1 MRHLV
6 VGLVV
11 AGITV
16 IAPLGAFA
24 SNQDVANQIHD
35 NLKLAEKAGDLTKY
49 RIGVKYQEGTAWLQG
64 RVSSEGEMNK
74 AVEVA
79 SNTQGVTRVVNNLVV
94 SAGEESRGPN
104 RAQVQPRKTGLAE
117 RLQGIVRNVGPSSQK
132 TQKTP
137 SRPSTTA
144 GSPVAQAAPVE
155 ASEVRQASASAPL
168 AAPRPVMEYAVQPAA
183 PVSASRASTQQ
194 PLPVGYMQNMTPEP
208 MMMGGHSGAP
218 VPMSGMAGC
227 APAHYDHAQMPNYA
241 WPSYAA
247 YPNYAGVTYPRQYS
261 PTAWPYIG
269 PFYPYPQVPLGWR
282 RVTLEWDDGWWWLDF
297 KDSAGCS
304 KH

>member
-144 GSPVAQAAPVE
+144 GSPVAQAAPV
-155 ASEVRQASASAPL
+155 
-168 AAPRPVMEYAVQPAA
+168 
-183 PVSASRASTQQ
+183 SASRASTQQ

>member
-16 IAPLGAFA
+16 MAPLGAFA
-24 SNQDVANQIHD
+24 ANQDVANQIHD

-64 RVSSEGEMNK
+64 RVASEGEMNK
-74 AVEVA
+74 AIEVA
-79 SNTQGVTRVVNNLVV
+79 ASTQGVKTVVNNLVI
-94 SAGEESRGPN
+94 SATDENRGSSQ
-104 RAQVQPRKTGLAE
+104 AQSQKNGLAD
-117 RLQGIVRNVGPSSQK
+117 RLQGLVKKMGPAEQ
-132 TQKTP
+132 TQ
-137 SRPSTTA
+137 SRL
-144 GSPVAQAAPVE
+144 VAAPARQDVKSASVV
-155 ASEVRQASASAPL
+155 ASEVQQASASTPL
-168 AAPRPVMEYAVQPAA
+168 APPRPVMQRVAVPAA
-183 PVSASRASTQQ
+183 PIASQ
-194 PLPVGYMQNMTPEP
+194 PLPAGYMQDMTPEP
-208 MMMGGHSGAP
+208 MTMGAASPAP
-218 VPMSGMAGC
+218 VPMGGMAGPV
-227 APAHYDHAQMPNYA
+227 PAQYDQACMPNYA

-297 KDSAGCS
+297 KDSAGCCN
-304 KH
+304 H